1 MGVRVFFWL
10 PRVLFGISGV
20 SKEVRSIVV
29 GHQLTLPLTK
39 LSQQTESL
47 VWSWVVVVRFV
58 VVTVSECSHP
68 GGVFC
73 CKFWIELGV
82 CGLD

>member
-1 MGVRVFFWL
+1 MHVYV
-10 PRVLFGISGV
+10 
-20 SKEVRSIVV
+20 VV
-29 GHQLTLPLTK
+29 GNQFTLPLTK

-47 VWSWVVVVRFV
+47 VWSWVVVVVRF

-68 GGVFC
+68 RGVRC